1 MKKRALF
8 AILLSILTI
17 AVSTVTFSL
26 NIATTI
32 NPYYLI
38 VKEITAGKANVSL
51 IVKPGADPHS
61 YSPTVSD
68 VKALSKADLIV
79 ANGLGLDNAYLKGY
93 KNVLYLGDKIP
104 ATMLGVESGHTDDE
118 LEGLNPHIWLSFD
131 FLIKYIVPSIR
142 DELIKVDK
150 VNAQIYK
157 ANAQTL
163 INSLSSLSKKFDS
176 LLGGYKNSVVVLDHP
191 SYFYLFRKYDILI
204 LSVEEG
210 HDKQPTISHIKDII
224 AQSKKSNLLGIF
236 VGPQFNKSAIE
247 TISKEL
253 KRRYY
258 VLDPLGV
265 DSQSI
270 SELFNKAYSVIKEAV
285 NGITEK

>member
-1 MKKRALF
+1 MT
-8 AILLSILTI
+8 ILTI
-17 AVSTVTFSL
+17 AVSTLTFSL

-51 IVKPGADPHS
+51 VVKPGADPHS

-265 DSQSI
+265 DSQNI
-270 SELFNKAYSVIKEAV
+270 SELFNKAYSVIKEAI
-285 NGITEK
+285 NGASEK

>member
-1 MKKRALF
+1 MT
-8 AILLSILTI
+8 ILTI

-104 ATMLGVESGHTDDE
+104 ATMLAVESGHTDDE

-236 VGPQFNKSAIE
+236 VGPQFNRSAIE

-265 DSQSI
+265 DSQNI
-270 SELFNKAYSVIKEAV
+270 SELFNKAYNVIKEAV

>member
-1 MKKRALF
+1 MT
-8 AILLSILTI
+8 ILTI

-51 IVKPGADPHS
+51 VVKPGADPHS

-265 DSQSI
+265 DSQNI
-270 SELFNKAYSVIKEAV
+270 SELFNKAYSVIKEAI
-285 NGITEK
+285 NGASEK

>member
-1 MKKRALF
+1 MT
-8 AILLSILTI
+8 ILTI
-17 AVSTVTFSL
+17 AVSTLTFSL

-51 IVKPGADPHS
+51 VVKPGADPHS

-265 DSQSI
+265 DSQNI

-285 NGITEK
+285 NGASEK

>member
-1 MKKRALF
+1 MT
-8 AILLSILTI
+8 ILTI
-17 AVSTVTFSL
+17 AVSTITFSL

-51 IVKPGADPHS
+51 VVRPGADPHS

-131 FLIKYIVPSIR
+131 FLINYIVPSIR

-176 LLGGYKNSVVVLDHP
+176 LLSGYKNSVVVLDHP

-236 VGPQFNKSAIE
+236 VGPQFNRSAIE

-265 DSQSI
+265 DSQNI
-270 SELFNKAYSVIKEAV
+270 SELFNKAYSVIKEAI
-285 NGITEK
+285 NGASEK

>member
-1 MKKRALF
+1 MT
-8 AILLSILTI
+8 ILTI

-51 IVKPGADPHS
+51 VVKPGADPHS

-163 INSLSSLSKKFDS
+163 INSLLSLSKKFDS

-236 VGPQFNKSAIE
+236 VGPQFNRSAIE

-270 SELFNKAYSVIKEAV
+270 SELFNKAYNVIKEAV
-285 NGITEK
+285 NGASEK

>member
-1 MKKRALF
+1 MT
-8 AILLSILTI
+8 ILTI

-265 DSQSI
+265 DSQNI
-270 SELFNKAYSVIKEAV
+270 SELFNKAYNVIKEAV

>member
-1 MKKRALF
+1 MT
-8 AILLSILTI
+8 ILTI
-17 AVSTVTFSL
+17 AVSTITFSL

-51 IVKPGADPHS
+51 VVRPGADPHS

-265 DSQSI
+265 DSQNI
-270 SELFNKAYSVIKEAV
+270 SELFNKAYSVIKEAI
-285 NGITEK
+285 NGASEK

>member
-1 MKKRALF
+1 MKKRVLF
-8 AILLSILTI
+8 AIFLSTLTI

-26 NIATTI
+26 SIATTI

-38 VKEITAGKANVSL
+38 VKDITGGKATVSL
-51 IVKPGADPHS
+51 VVKPGADPHS

-68 VKALSKADLIV
+68 VKALSKADLII

-93 KNVLYLGDKIP
+93 TNVLYLGDKIP
-104 ATMLGVESGHTDDE
+104 DTMLEAEISHDDGDSEGV
-118 LEGLNPHIWLSFD
+118 NPHIWLSFD
-131 FLIKYIVPSIR
+131 FLTQYIVPSIR
-142 DELIKVDK
+142 DELIRVDS
-150 VNAQIYK
+150 VNAQIYR
-157 ANAQTL
+157 ANATAL
-163 INSLSSLSKKFDS
+163 LKSLSALSKKFDS
-176 LLGGYKNSVVVLDHP
+176 LLAGYENSVVVLDHP
-191 SYFYLFRKYDILI
+191 SYFYLFKKYGIVI

-224 AQSKKSNLLGIF
+224 THSKKSKLLGIF
-236 VGPQFNKSAIE
+236 VGPQFNRSAID

-253 KRRYY
+253 KRKYY

-270 SELFNKAYSVIKEAV
+270 TDLLNKAYSVIKEAV
-285 NGITEK
+285 NGASEK

>member
-1 MKKRALF
+1 MT
-8 AILLSILTI
+8 ILTI
-17 AVSTVTFSL
+17 AVSTITFSL

-51 IVKPGADPHS
+51 VVRPGADPHS

-131 FLIKYIVPSIR
+131 FLINYIVPSIR

-176 LLGGYKNSVVVLDHP
+176 LLSGYKNSVVVLDHP

-265 DSQSI
+265 DSQNI
-270 SELFNKAYSVIKEAV
+270 SELFNKAYSVIKEAI
-285 NGITEK
+285 NGASEK

>member
-1 MKKRALF
+1 MT
-8 AILLSILTI
+8 ILTI
-17 AVSTVTFSL
+17 AVSTLTFSL

-51 IVKPGADPHS
+51 VVKPGADPHS

-79 ANGLGLDNAYLKGY
+79 ANGLGLDNAYLKSY

-265 DSQSI
+265 DSQNI

-285 NGITEK
+285 NGASEK

>member
-1 MKKRALF
+1 MT
-8 AILLSILTI
+8 ILTI
-17 AVSTVTFSL
+17 AVSTLTFSL

-51 IVKPGADPHS
+51 VVKPGADPHS

-131 FLIKYIVPSIR
+131 FLINYIVPSIR

-265 DSQSI
+265 DSQNI
-270 SELFNKAYSVIKEAV
+270 SELFNKAYSVIKEAI
-285 NGITEK
+285 NGASEK

>member
-1 MKKRALF
+1 MT
-8 AILLSILTI
+8 ILTI
-17 AVSTVTFSL
+17 AVSTITFSL

-51 IVKPGADPHS
+51 VVKPGADPHS

-265 DSQSI
+265 DSQNI
-270 SELFNKAYSVIKEAV
+270 SELFNKAYSVIKEAI
-285 NGITEK
+285 NGASEK

>member
-1 MKKRALF
+1 MT
-8 AILLSILTI
+8 ILTI

-51 IVKPGADPHS
+51 VVKPGADPHS

-265 DSQSI
+265 DSQNI
-270 SELFNKAYSVIKEAV
+270 SELFNKAYNVIKEAI
-285 NGITEK
+285 NGASEK

>member
-1 MKKRALF
+1 MT
-8 AILLSILTI
+8 ILTI

-51 IVKPGADPHS
+51 VVKPGADPHS

-236 VGPQFNKSAIE
+236 VGPQFNRSAIE

-265 DSQSI
+265 DSQNI
-270 SELFNKAYSVIKEAV
+270 SELFNKAYSVIKEAI
-285 NGITEK
+285 NGASEK

>member
-8 AILLSILTI
+8 AIFLSILTI